1 MNGGSKEKRSLFEKY
16 KQLGKM
22 SESAPVEEFIKKY
35 NSIKSNS
42 SLKYGPDT

>member
-1 MNGGSKEKRSLFEKY
+1 
-16 KQLGKM
+16 M

-42 SLKYGPDT
+42 SLKYGPDTEKTSEAHC